1 MKQTLLPIP
10 DCLGI
15 VAEVADRFADVVA
28 HDAPSSFV
36 HVLDELDAVA
46 GCDGDN
52 PIAFLIDVDA
62 VAKLSGVC
70 RFMRDTFHT
79 DCLGWDDVALLEQ
92 VGFSLAVH
100 IAHNAETETPPPPPP
115 DNGTAGGLI

>member
-1 MKQTLLPIP
+1 MKQPLLSIP

-15 VAEVADRFADVVA
+15 VADVADRFADVVE

-36 HVLDELDAVA
+36 FVLDELDAVA

-52 PIAFLIDVDA
+52 PIACLIDIEA

-70 RFMRDTFHT
+70 RFMRDNFPT
-79 DCLGWDDVALLEQ
+79 DRMGWDDVALLER
-92 VGFSLAVH
+92 VGFSIAVH
-100 IAHNAETETPPPPPP
+100 IAHNADTE
-115 DNGTAGGLI
+115 NA